1 MKSTIVAVL
10 ILFLSTCV
18 FAHSG
23 GTDRCGGHND
33 RKRGG
38 YHVHNLSKYCACYP
52 DAKQCK
58 PKEPK
63 PDTKTEKSDKKP
75 SVTGEVKQ

>member
-1 MKSTIVAVL
+1 MKPTITAVL
-10 ILFLSTCV
+10 ILLLSTCV

-38 YHVHNLSKYCACYP
+38 YHIHNLSKYCACYP
-52 DAKQCK
+52 DEQQCK
-58 PKEPK
+58 PDGAN
-63 PDTKTEKSDKKP
+63 PDTKAKKSKKRP
-75 SVTGEVKQ
+75 AQ